1 MNIIQE
7 KKNELEAVIRIKI
20 SEEDYKENVEKG
32 LKEAQKS
39 AKIAGFRPGKAPMG
53 MIKKMYEKS
62 VRADEINKL
71 LVDSVY
77 DFIKE
82 NNLNIIGSPIPVLED
97 VAKIDWENQKEF
109 EMSYDIG
116 FAPEVNILIDDKIK
130 VDYYNVKATD
140 KIIEEQVTEL
150 RKRYGKIMNPEVATS
165 EDVLFGE
172 FVEME
177 TEDAEKENAH
187 KHKSNLFVQYLKD
200 EDIKTKFVGFK
211 QGDSLVFD
219 PLAATGNETET
230 AHMLGVKKEQL
241 AKLNSKFKFT
251 VESVS
256 RVEPADMNEEFF
268 NKIAAGK
275 DIKDETAFKS
285 FIASQIEQQ
294 FQLDSDKH
302 FKNDAIKKIIEK
314 AKLTIPENFMKK
326 WLIANNKNEVS
337 KEQIEKEFESYADS
351 FRWQFIENHIIKENN
366 VEVKEEEIKNHLS
379 DYFRA
384 QMRQYGQDNLD
395 DAVIDDFV
403 KNILKKEDE
412 ARKVFERLMDDKI
425 LDLFKTKLK
434 LNKID
439 ISFDDFLKL
448 VSEKYKNE
456 QPIK

>member
-20 SEEDYKENVEKG
+20 SEEDYKEKVEKG

-97 VAKIDWENQKEF
+97 AAKIDWENQKEF

-116 FAPEVNILIDDKIK
+116 FAPEVNIQIDEKIK

-140 KIIEEQVTEL
+140 KIIEEQVIEL

-172 FVEME
+172 FVEMD
-177 TEDAEKENAH
+177 TEDVEKENAH

-200 EDIKTKFVGFK
+200 EELKTKFVGFK
-211 QGDSLVFD
+211 QGDSLVFN

-241 AKLNSKFKFT
+241 GKLNSKFKFT

-256 RVEPADMNEEFF
+256 RVEPAEMNEEFF

-294 FQLDSDKH
+294 FQIDSDKH

-326 WLIANNKNEVS
+326 WLIANNKNEVT
-337 KEQIEKEFESYADS
+337 KEQIDKEFESYADS

-379 DYFRA
+379 DYFRT

-439 ISFDDFLKL
+439 ISFDDFIKL

-456 QPIK
+456 QPVK